1 MKISKLALAILP
13 GFLFIASAESAEFV
27 QVDDQN
33 FNQYL
38 SQKNNVLRVKN
49 QESQFVLKNK
59 IELSNGVIKHKYTQY
74 YHGIPVFSSAI
85 SSSEVNN
92 TQEMWWGSLLSG
104 IAQDVPDFKPQF
116 SAAEAIEKA
125 KMIMDVSDTSST
137 TLDQAT
143 LYIKQNKTTNRAE
156 LVYLVSFNIS
166 GAHPQRP
173 HMFIDAKTGKL
184 LHKWDG
190 LTTKNADGPGG
201 NEKTGKYS
209 YGKDYGPLVVSST
222 CEMKNTNVETYNMNG
237 KESGGT
243 LFKFTCPTN
252 NFKQINGAYSPLNDA
267 HFFGSVV
274 YNMYKE
280 WYKMDP
286 LNMVLRMRVHYGDQY
301 ENAYWDGEQMT
312 FGDGAL
318 ELYPLTVLDVTG
330 HEISH
335 GVTEKNSN
343 LTYEFQAGGINE
355 AFSDMAGETAEYYMR
370 SQAGKS
376 NDWLIGGAVIKGPA
390 GTALRY
396 FQDPTRDGE
405 SIDNARDY
413 TDEMDVHYTSGVY
426 NKAFYTL
433 ATTPG
438 WDIKKAFEIFLTAN
452 RVYWV
457 NDSTY
462 DSAACGVAKAAGDL
476 SYNVEDVVAS
486 FKVVGVN
493 ANCTPTPPPPAP
505 PTPDVKEIE
514 IKNGATIS
522 KITISKDQ
530 ELRYFITV
538 PKLSRYPYVY
548 KYLDISLYDNKGH
561 ARNSAELFVRYDD
574 QSLPATWKQIMG
586 YQDEYFSI
594 DSPPAGIY
602 HILLKGKKSALV
614 NLEAYY
620 SKY

>member
-1 MKISKLALAILP
+1 MRKSKLVFAVLP
-13 GFLFIASAESAEFV
+13 GALFFSSAESAEFI
-27 QVDDQN
+27 QVNEQN

-38 SQKNNVLRVKN
+38 TQKNNVLHAKN

-59 IELSNGVIKHKYTQY
+59 IELSNGVVKHKYVQY
-74 YHGIPVFSSAI
+74 FHEVPVFSSII
-85 SSSEVNN
+85 SSSEINSA
-92 TQEMWWGSLLSG
+92 QEKWWGTLLSG
-104 IAQDVPDFKPQF
+104 IAKDINDAKPQF
-116 SAAEAIEKA
+116 TPDEAIEKA
-125 KMIMDVSDTSST
+125 KKIMDVSDASST

-143 LYIKQNKTTNRAE
+143 LYVKQNKTTHAAE

-166 GAHPQRP
+166 GPKPQRP
-173 HMFIDAKTGKL
+173 HMFLDAKTGKL

-190 LTTKNADGPGG
+190 LTTKSADGPGG
-201 NEKTGKYS
+201 NEKTGQYY
-209 YGKDYGPLVVSST
+209 YGQDYAPLEVTNT
-222 CEMKNTNVETYNMNG
+222 CKMKNEHVATYNMNG

-243 LFKFTCPTN
+243 IFKFTCPTN
-252 NFKQINGAYSPLNDA
+252 NYKEINGAYSPLNDA

-274 YNMYKE
+274 YNMYNE

-286 LNMVLRMRVHYGDQY
+286 LNMVLKMRVHYGDQY

-312 FGDGAL
+312 FGDGGF

-343 LTYEFQAGGINE
+343 LIYEFQAGGINE
-355 AFSDMAGETAEYYMR
+355 SFSDMAGEAAEYYMR

-376 NDWLIGGAVIKGPA
+376 IDWLIGGDVIKGPA

-396 FQDPTRDGE
+396 FQDPTRDGA

-413 TDEMDVHYTSGVY
+413 TDSMDVHYTSGVY

-438 WDIKKAFEIFLTAN
+438 WDIRKAFEVFLTAN
-452 RVYWV
+452 RVYWT

-476 SYNVEDVVAS
+476 AYNVADVVSS
-486 FKVVGVN
+486 FKEVGVN
-493 ANCTPTPPPPAP
+493 ATCTTPPNPD
-505 PTPDVKEIE
+505 PTPDSKEVE
-514 IKNGATIS
+514 IKNGATIAN
-522 KITISKDQ
+522 ITINKDQ
-530 ELRYFITV
+530 ELRYFINL

-548 KYLDISLYDNKGH
+548 RYLDISLYDTKGH

-574 QSLPATWKQIMG
+574 QGLPATWKQLMG

-594 DSPPAGIY
+594 ETPAAGVY
-602 HILLKGKKSALV
+602 HILVKGKKSALV